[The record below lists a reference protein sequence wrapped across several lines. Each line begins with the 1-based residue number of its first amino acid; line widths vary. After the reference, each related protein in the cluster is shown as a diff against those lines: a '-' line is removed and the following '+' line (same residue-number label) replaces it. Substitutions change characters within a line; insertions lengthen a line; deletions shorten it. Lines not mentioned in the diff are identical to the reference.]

1 MTALA
6 LSAPFDGFP
15 VFTDDLVDRLA
26 ARRREVAALEAE
38 CTAMVAEL
46 IRRDAHDD
54 LGYRSMVSLLVDRLG
69 IAPGVARG
77 MMRLAAALVDM
88 PHTRAAFE
96 NGDID
101 HARARRLVQARDA
114 NPALFA
120 EHEAALV
127 DTITGLPM
135 RHVGRALDYWAQQA
149 ALEITEHDATLRR
162 RQRRLWIS

>member
-6 LSAPFDGFP
+6 LSAPFAGSP
-15 VFTDDLVDRLA
+15 VVPDDLVDRLA

-77 MMRLAAALVDM
+77 MMRLAPPLLDM
-88 PHTRAAFE
+88 PHTRTPPAGAGNGACGFRRSTPWSTSTVGSTTSPAKSSSPRSTVSPTRRTAA
-96 NGDID
+96 
-101 HARARRLVQARDA
+101 A
-114 NPALFA
+114 
-120 EHEAALV
+120 
-127 DTITGLPM
+127 TTGEPLPS
-135 RHVGRALDYWAQQA
+135 GAPTFSSAS
-149 ALEITEHDATLRR
+149 ATTG
-162 RQRRLWIS
+162 SA